1 MAGRT
6 NGAMEQRESDE
17 RAERVASI
25 FREHGRYVWR
35 SLVYLGI
42 PERDVPD
49 LVQDVFVVVHR
60 KLDGFDGR
68 SSMRTWLHGIAARV
82 ALADRRRARTRLE
95 EVTGDP
101 PTRQTDAHQE
111 GDVERARQRARLKE
125 AITALPLDLRIV
137 FVQVE
142 IEAVPVKAIAQSLE
156 LPPKTVYSRLYKARD
171 EVRRHFARARLSGR
185 AG

>member
-1 MAGRT
+1 
-6 NGAMEQRESDE
+6 MEQRESDE
-17 RAERVASI
+17 RSERVASI

-95 EVTGDP
+95 EVTDEP
-101 PTRQTDAHQE
+101 PARQVDAHQE
-111 GDVERARQRARLKE
+111 GDVERARQRADLKQ
-125 AITALPLDLRIV
+125 AIAALPLDLRLV

-142 IEAVPVKAIAQSLE
+142 IEAVPVKALAESLE
-156 LPPKTVYSRLYKARD
+156 LPAKTVYSRLYKARD
-171 EVRRHFARARLSGR
+171 EVRRHFKRARL
-185 AG
+185 AGGAR